1 MSDARILAVGDAAL
15 RVEGV
20 LDFTT
25 VGPLAVEGRR
35 LLSGE
40 GPLEIDL
47 GAVVQANSAGLALL
61 VEWLDLARRR
71 KLTLCFRNLPDS
83 LARLAALTNLTS
95 LLSVVPGRA

>member
-1 MSDARILAVGDAAL
+1 MSDARILAVGDTLL

-25 VGPLAVEGRR
+25 VGPLAVEGGR

-47 GAVVQANSAGLALL
+47 GAVVRANSAGLALL

-71 KLTLCFRNLPDS
+71 KLSLRFRNLPDS
-83 LARLAALTNLTS
+83 LARLAELTNLTN
-95 LLSVVPGRA
+95 LLPLASSRA

>member
-1 MSDARILAVGDAAL
+1 MSDARILAVGDTAL

-35 LLSGE
+35 RFSGT

-61 VEWLDLARRR
+61 LEWLDLARQRN
-71 KLTLCFRNLPDS
+71 LTLRFRNLPDS
-83 LARLAALTNLTS
+83 LVRLAALTNLTN
-95 LLSVVPGRA
+95 LLPVVPGRA

>member
-1 MSDARILAVGDAAL
+1 MSDARILLVGDAAL

-25 VGPLAVEGRR
+25 VGRLAVEGGR

-61 VEWLDLARRR
+61 VEWLDLARQRN
-71 KLTLCFRNLPDS
+71 LTLSFRNLPDS

-95 LLSVVPGRA
+95 LLPVVPRRA